1 MRSRQAD
8 GLGLAQPAPEANEP
22 GGRPSIEPGADN
34 GNDIR
39 EKPPYRDGPRCGV
52 PGQVGRIFGN
62 SILIVMNKLF
72 DFFLNEH
79 GLILTEGQIQD
90 IIHEVARYLAENPK
104 EAGDLAEVMKNE
116 KQ

>member
-1 MRSRQAD
+1 M
-8 GLGLAQPAPEANEP
+8 
-22 GGRPSIEPGADN
+22 I
-34 GNDIR
+34 
-39 EKPPYRDGPRCGV
+39 
-52 PGQVGRIFGN
+52 
-62 SILIVMNKLF
+62 KLF

-79 GLILTEGQIQD
+79 RLILTEGQIQD